1 MWFKEFRS
9 AEFSLYDERGVPTHT
24 NKDKELSDAIRN
36 KLNKEWTKQQGIYEK
51 WKQSQEQTEEKK
63 E

>member
-51 WKQSQEQTEEKK
+51 WKQSQE
-63 E
+63 